1 MLLKLMKAAFV
12 SATMLSASG
21 VATLAA
27 DATLWAP
34 SHRQGWVEPL
44 VKAFNESHD
53 DKITL
58 TIVPQHQMVTKAGA
72 AISGNVGPDAV
83 VLDVIYT
90 PTFAASGQL
99 EDVTDYID
107 SLSYKDKFSPGHL
120 QAATYNGR
128 FYGVPFSADASI
140 LIYNKDLFRKAGLD
154 PETPPKDF
162 AEIKSFA
169 EKITALGDETYGFY
183 FVGNAAGLMAFSA
196 QPVVWAGGGQLIDE
210 KTNEAT
216 VSSSPGVR
224 DMLTFYHDLWDSGL
238 VHPSAESDDGKT
250 LYAPFGQGKVGIAIA
265 GSRILAAIKSQA
277 PAELDVGAGF
287 VVGKDGKTSAFA
299 TGDSLVIVKASPH
312 ADVIKEFASW
322 AAEPDN
328 QIKFLM
334 EGGILSP
341 RVDLPLDKLTAL
353 PETSILAYKSLPA
366 GKTPW
371 VIGYDDIFNT
381 PQGPWLQMLQT
392 AIFDG
397 DIDTALEDGQAGFE
411 AVLKRHSN

>member
-1 MLLKLMKAAFV
+1 MLSIFIRAALV
-12 SATMLSASG
+12 SATALSAS
-21 VATLAA
+21 AFSAMAA
-27 DATLWAP
+27 EATLWAP

-44 VKAFNESHD
+44 VKAFNDSHD
-53 DKITL
+53 NKIAL
-58 TIVPQHQMVTKAGA
+58 SIVPQHQMVTKAGT

-90 PTFAASGQL
+90 PTFAASGRL
-99 EDVTDYID
+99 EDVTDYIN

-120 QAATYNGR
+120 KAATYNGR
-128 FYGVPFSADASI
+128 YYGVPFSADASI

-154 PETPPKDF
+154 PNVPPKNF

-169 EKITALGDETYGFY
+169 EKITALGNDTYGYY
-183 FVGNAAGLMAFSA
+183 FVGNAAGLMAFSG
-196 QPVVWAGGGQLIDE
+196 QPVIWSGGGQLIDE
-210 KTNEAT
+210 EKNEAT
-216 VSSSPGVR
+216 ISSSPGVR
-224 DMLTFYHDLWDSGL
+224 DMLSFYHELWDGGL

-250 LYAPFGQGKVGIAIA
+250 LYAPFGQGKVGMAIA

-277 PAELDVGAGF
+277 PEKLDVGAGF
-287 VVGKDGKTSAFA
+287 VVGKDGASAAFA
-299 TGDSLVIVKASPH
+299 TGDSLVTVKGSPH

-322 AAEPDN
+322 AAQPEN
-328 QIKFLM
+328 QIKYLM

-341 RVDLPLDKLTAL
+341 RIDLPLDQLKPL
-353 PETSILAYKSLPA
+353 PETSLLAYKSLPT

-397 DIDTALEDGQAGFE
+397 DIDSALEDGQAGFD
-411 AVLKRHSN
+411 AVLKRNSN